1 MRLLQDRRCNGTT
14 QLFNPPESESIPKL
28 RRSPDQKGILEV
40 NLFRVDLF
48 GVQPHVCSRCCV
60 PHVFSE
66 PLLRCVAP
74 VSCVQPLLRCVAPES
89 CCSQRIVRCGGW
101 AIQPRRTGRKPR
113 MPNDPRRPRR
123 IGVVESPRGGCI
135 RAGSN
140 SEIAGAERGG
150 GAALT
155 ADYFLTP
162 IMRGAQG
169 RQFDRSC

>member
-1 MRLLQDRRCNGTT
+1 MFVPGAVCPMFFRSLFSGAWHLYLACSLFSGAWHLNLACSLFSGAWHLNLLA
-14 QLFNPPESESIPKL
+14 PES
-28 RRSPDQKGILEV
+28 
-40 NLFRVDLF
+40 
-48 GVQPHVCSRCCV
+48 CV
-60 PHVFSE
+60 
-66 PLLRCVAP
+66 
-74 VSCVQPLLRCVAPES
+74 LLRCVAPES